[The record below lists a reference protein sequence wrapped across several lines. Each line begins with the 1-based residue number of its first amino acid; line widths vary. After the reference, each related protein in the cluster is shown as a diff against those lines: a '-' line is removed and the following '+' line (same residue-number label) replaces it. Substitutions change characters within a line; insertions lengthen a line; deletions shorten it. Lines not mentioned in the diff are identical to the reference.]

1 MNQPMDEPAK
11 TDQDSEQEIDFL
23 NGSSLGSKS
32 EPGPPITPRTL
43 DFMEKIEREI
53 EEEVRKKRAQGA
65 FPPAFERRLKRIFE
79 QLVPPGAGNSRRD
92 FEALLRS
99 SDRAAYFDI
108 DVPIASQKPG
118 VARLKK
124 LLRLTQ
130 AWYLNYLA
138 QQLNNFSTNLM
149 RLLYVFDARVKKL
162 EDSMDSATRVRP
174 SGEFLKPY
182 YPSIFAMEDHI
193 ANTIKDVGGRVL
205 LADCGN
211 GYLVLK
217 LKEQGIDCYGVDSF
231 GDEAEKP
238 YQSGLDLRWQDLN
251 EHLLEIADGA
261 LSAVVIQGSIDLI
274 TAQEKL
280 NLLSGAT
287 RALEPHGTLAV
298 ISVDPDFFDRSP
310 DLAVQRDLAPGRP
323 FAPETLRHVLDH
335 LGFSRVSTE
344 AIGSA
349 HLTLGHLGN
358 IDVDESPKRR

>member
-1 MNQPMDEPAK
+1 MNQPMDKPAK
-11 TDQDSEQEIDFL
+11 TDEDSEQEIDFL

-32 EPGPPITPRTL
+32 EPGPPIAPRTL
-43 DFMEKIEREI
+43 DFMEKVEREI

-124 LLRLTQ
+124 LLRVTQ

-149 RLLYVFDARVKKL
+149 RLLYVFDARVKTL
-162 EDSMDSATRVRP
+162 EETMDSATRIRP
-174 SGEFLKPY
+174 GGEFLKPY
-182 YPSIFAMEDHI
+182 YPNIIEMEDRI
-193 ANTIKDVGGRVL
+193 ADAIKDACGRVL

-211 GYLVLK
+211 GYLVSK
-217 LKEQGIDCYGVDSF
+217 LKERGVDCYGVDSF
-231 GDEAEKP
+231 GDEFETP
-238 YQSGLDLRWQDLN
+238 YRSGLDLRWQDLS
-251 EHLLEIADGA
+251 EHLLEIANGS

-280 NLLSGAT
+280 NLLSGAK
-287 RALEPHGTLAV
+287 RVLEPRGALAV

-310 DLAVQRDLAPGRP
+310 DLAIQRDLSPGRP
-323 FAPETLRHVLDH
+323 FAPETLLHVLDR

-344 AIGSA
+344 VIGSV
-349 HLTLGHLGN
+349 HLTLGRLGN
-358 IDVDESPKRR
+358 VDKVESSKRR

>member
-1 MNQPMDEPAK
+1 MNQPKDEPAK
-11 TDQDSEQEIDFL
+11 TDEDNEQEIDFL

-32 EPGPPITPRTL
+32 EPGPPIAPQTL
-43 DFMEKIEREI
+43 DFMAKIEHEI
-53 EEEVRKKRAQGA
+53 EEEVKKKRAQGA

-162 EDSMDSATRVRP
+162 EDEMDSATRVRP

-182 YPSIFAMEDHI
+182 YPSILDMEDRI
-193 ANTIKDVGGRVL
+193 ADPIADSSGRVL
-205 LADCGN
+205 VADCGN
-211 GYLVLK
+211 GYLVWK
-217 LKEQGIDCYGVDSF
+217 LKERGIDCYGVDSF
-231 GDEAEKP
+231 GDELEKP
-238 YQSGLDLRWQDLN
+238 YQSGLDLRWQDLG

-274 TAQEKL
+274 SAQEKL

-287 RALEPHGTLAV
+287 RVLDPHGALV
-298 ISVDPDFFDRSP
+298 VLSIDPASFDSSP
-310 DLAVQRDLAPGRP
+310 DLAIQRDLAPGRP
-323 FAPETLRHVLDH
+323 FAPETLRHVFDR
-335 LGFSRVSTE
+335 LGFSQVST
-344 AIGSA
+344 AAVGGA
-349 HLTLGHLGN
+349 HLTLGYLGN
-358 IDVDESPKRR
+358 IDADESAQPR